1 MIISH
6 AMTRSEDQQQRP
18 TQARFVTTH
27 WSVVLAAGDQAGSH
41 CAEALQT
48 LCQTYWFPLY
58 AFVRRQ
64 DIQPHEALD
73 LTQGFFARLL
83 EKQWLAAVDP
93 ARGRFRNFLMSSI
106 KHFMSNEWA
115 RQRAKK
121 RGGGRWHF
129 PLDGDHAETR
139 YRLEPQDDRS
149 PEQVYERQ
157 WALTVLEQVM
167 TELRQDYETRG
178 KGGQFDALKSC
189 LALGSQQQPYAQLA
203 GRLNSTEGA
212 ARVMVHRL
220 KQQYRKILRRQI
232 AQTVSS
238 AEEVES
244 EIRHLFQA
252 LAG

>member
-1 MIISH
+1 MGVS
-6 AMTRSEDQQQRP
+6 MTLDENQQQRP
-18 TQARFVTTH
+18 TQARFGTTH
-27 WSVVLAAGDQAGSH
+27 WSVVLAAGDQAHSH
-41 CAEALQT
+41 CAEALQS

-64 DIQPHEALD
+64 DIQPDEALD

-83 EKQWLAAVDP
+83 EKEWLAAADP
-93 ARGRFRNFLMSSI
+93 ERGRFRNFLMASI
-106 KHFMSNEWA
+106 KHFMGHEWA

-121 RGGGRWHF
+121 RGGGCCHF
-129 PLDGDHAETR
+129 SLDRDSAETR
-139 YRLEPQDDRS
+139 YRLEPLDDRT
-149 PEQVYERQ
+149 PEQMYERQ

-167 TELRQDYETRG
+167 TGLRQDYETRG
-178 KGGQFDALKSC
+178 KGEQFDALKSC
-189 LALGSQQQPYAQLA
+189 LALGSQQQSYAELA
-203 GRLNSTEGA
+203 VRLNSSEGA
-212 ARVMVHRL
+212 VRVMVHRL

-232 AQTVSS
+232 AQTVNS